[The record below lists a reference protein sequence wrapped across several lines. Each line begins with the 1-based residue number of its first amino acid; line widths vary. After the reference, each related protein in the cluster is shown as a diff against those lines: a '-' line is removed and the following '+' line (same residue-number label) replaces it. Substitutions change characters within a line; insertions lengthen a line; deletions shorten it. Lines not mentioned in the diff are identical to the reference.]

1 MKLSRMVQ
9 LLTPQSR
16 KLAAELHISIRDEVE
31 LIVAPFDGAEL
42 VSLRSLA
49 SQPVD
54 SPWDVLKDR
63 RSAGVSSPG
72 PSAQVAPSPST
83 AEWRS
88 VSAIIPAFNA
98 EKTIEGALRSALA
111 QTLAPLEIIVVD
123 DGSLDRTCEIV
134 ERVEGPITLLRQAN
148 AGPAAARN
156 RGARHARGYWLGL
169 LDADDNWATTKLAR
183 QLAERPADT
192 VAVVHCL
199 SNTSPPNIPERMT
212 FQELW
217 EKNWII
223 NSSVLVRRDVYEAVG
238 GMDEEI
244 RNTQDYHLWLRLA
257 GLGWEFSLLREDLVF
272 YRTGSGISHNPERLF
287 RGLELTLAKIQDEFR
302 IPSKAVRR
310 RRVRGLEE
318 AVAGAVHHRKLS
330 FARRASREAAYL
342 SPTPLNVAKLLTSH
356 LPKRVLD
363 LKREIFSMFL

>member
-1 MKLSRMVQ
+1 MGTRSY
-9 LLTPQSR
+9 
-16 KLAAELHISIRDEVE
+16 
-31 LIVAPFDGAEL
+31 LIVAAIDGSEL
-42 VSLRSLA
+42 VSLRSLT

-54 SPWDVLKDR
+54 SPWNALHER
-63 RSAGVSSPG
+63 RSAGGTVSASL
-72 PSAQVAPSPST
+72 AQPNSEAGSE

-88 VSAIIPAFNA
+88 VSVVIPAFNA
-98 EKTIEGALRSALA
+98 EKTIEGSIRSALA
-111 QTLAPLEIIVVD
+111 QTLPPVEIIVVD
-123 DGSLDRTCEIV
+123 DGSVDRTCEV
-134 ERVEGPITLLRQAN
+134 VQGLEGPITLLRQAN
-148 AGPAAARN
+148 AGPASARN
-156 RGARHARGYWLGL
+156 HGVRHARGHWLGL
-169 LDADDNWATTKLAR
+169 LDADDNWAPTKLER
-183 QLAERPADT
+183 QLAERPKDS

-199 SNTSPPNIPERMT
+199 SNTSAPNIPEQMA

-217 EKNWII
+217 EKNWVI
-223 NSSVLVRRDVYEAVG
+223 NSSVLVRRDVYNAVG

-257 GLGWEFSLLREDLVF
+257 GLGWEFSLVREELVF

-287 RGLELTLAKIQDEFR
+287 RGLELTLSKIQQEFR
-302 IPSKAVRR
+302 IPAQAVRR

-363 LKREIFSMFL
+363 LKREIFSMF